1 MHNPAVMDRA
11 REDDDAYLEALV
23 KEILRIR
30 SPIPITS
37 ARHMLEPFAIGPWTI
52 PREVAV
58 LVDAYGV
65 HHDPRTY
72 PEPHA
77 FRPERFLSDTP
88 DGYSFLPFGGGAH
101 RCLGAS
107 LALLEM
113 KIVLREMLARV
124 ELERVSTTPARPVP
138 GGPTL
143 RPRGGTRV
151 RVLRR
156 RPSAR
161 PSRLQPTA
169 P

>member
-1 MHNPAVMDRA
+1 
-11 REDDDAYLEALV
+11 
-23 KEILRIR
+23 
-30 SPIPITS
+30 
-37 ARHMLEPFAIGPWTI
+37 
-52 PREVAV
+52 V

-77 FRPERFLSDTP
+77 FRPERFLEDPP

-113 KIVLREMLARV
+113 KVVLREMLARV
-124 ELERVSTTPARPVP
+124 ELERMSTTLARPVP

-143 RPRGGTRV
+143 KPRGGTRV

-156 RPSAR
+156 RPSA
-161 PSRLQPTA
+161 QPA
-169 P
+169 PQQPIAL